1 MAGVRVSVLGP
12 VRVESDGVPVRLT
25 PLTRRLLVRLVAADG
40 EAVPVRQLRRD
51 VWGRQA
57 DLPGQG
63 ARGRNEVQKRV
74 FELRRAIGG
83 GDRTAGARVL
93 RTEQLSTARGSE
105 TAYRLS
111 LSAAELDCARFTEL
125 VNESFQVGPAM
136 AAWRLEEALGMVRG
150 RPLAEASGEDFAE
163 PLIRRL
169 TGLQDTARRELISCR
184 VRLGRPELALPV
196 AEAAVRERPDDP
208 SWASELGLL
217 RTRLRGRWDDELLR
231 IALPDRAIEVVVVCG
246 DLFEQEDA
254 NLVAGFTDTFD
265 TEIDQDVVISRSSI
279 QGQLVERL
287 FGGRGELLDAELE
300 RALRSV
306 PVVERERSRDKPRGR
321 RLRYPIG
328 TTVAVPHGRRQVFA
342 TAYSRL
348 GNDMVARSRPEYLG
362 LALERLWES
371 VALHG
376 RYRPVAVPML
386 GSGLARIVD
395 LDRGRLAKLIV
406 ESFVRACLG
415 GTPVASELRIVVHP
429 DDLRRT
435 DLLELERF
443 LQEAPYGCG

>member
-12 VRVESDGVPVRLT
+12 VRVEADGIPVPLT

-51 VWGRQA
+51 VWGREA
-57 DLPGQG
+57 DFPGQG

-74 FELRRAIGG
+74 VELRRAIGG
-83 GDRTAGARVL
+83 GDLASGARVL
-93 RTEQLSTARGSE
+93 HTEQLPTARGPE
-105 TAYRLS
+105 TAYRLN
-111 LSAAELDCARFTEL
+111 LAPAELDCARFAEL
-125 VNESFQVGPAM
+125 VNESFQVGPVM

-150 RPLAEASGEDFAE
+150 RPLAEAVGEAFAE

-208 SWASELGLL
+208 SWASELGRL
-217 RTRLRGRWDDELLR
+217 RAGLRGRWDNELLR
-231 IALPDRAIEVVVVCG
+231 TALPDRAIEIVVVCG
-246 DLFEQEDA
+246 DLFDQEDA

-265 TEIDQDVVISRSSI
+265 TEIDQDLVISCSSV

-287 FGGRGELLDAELE
+287 FDGRCDLLDAELE
-300 RALRSV
+300 RALRPV
-306 PVVERERSRDKPRGR
+306 PVVDRERSRDKPRGR

-328 TTVAVPHGRRQVFA
+328 TTVAVPIGRRQVFA

-348 GNDMVARSRPEYLG
+348 DNDMVARSCPEYLAV
-362 LALERLWES
+362 ALDRLWAA
-371 VALHG
+371 VARQG

-395 LDRGRLAKLIV
+395 LDRGRLARLIV
-406 ESFVRACLG
+406 ESFVRACLD
-415 GTPVASELRIVVHP
+415 GTPVAPELRLVVHP

-443 LQEAPYGCG
+443 LQEAPHRRG

>member
-1 MAGVRVSVLGP
+1 MTGVRVSVLGP

-40 EAVPVRQLRRD
+40 EAVPVHRLRRD

-63 ARGRNEVQKRV
+63 ARGRNEVHKRV
-74 FELRRAIGG
+74 VELRRAFGG
-83 GDRTAGARVL
+83 GDPVSGARL
-93 RTEQLSTARGSE
+93 LHTEQLSTARGSE

-111 LSAAELDCARFTEL
+111 LASAELDCARFTEL
-125 VNESFQVGPAM
+125 VNESFRVGPAM
-136 AAWRLEEALGMVRG
+136 AAWRLEEALGLVRG
-150 RPLAEASGEDFAE
+150 RPLAEAAGEEFAE

-208 SWASELGLL
+208 SWASELGRL

-231 IALPDRAIEVVVVCG
+231 AALPDRAVEVVVVCG
-246 DLFEQEDA
+246 DLFDQEDA

-287 FGGRGELLDAELE
+287 FGGRSEQLDAELE
-300 RALRSV
+300 RALRPVS
-306 PVVERERSRDKPRGR
+306 VVERERSRDKPRGR

-348 GNDMVARSRPEYLG
+348 GNDMVARSRPEHLAS
-362 LALERLWES
+362 ALERLWEA

-395 LDRGRLAKLIV
+395 LDRGRLARMIV
-406 ESFVRACLG
+406 ESFVRACAD
-415 GTPVASELRIVVHP
+415 GTPVAPELRLVVHP

-443 LQEAPYGCG
+443 LRDPYGRG

>member
-1 MAGVRVSVLGP
+1 MSVLGP
-12 VRVESDGVPVRLT
+12 VRVESDGVPVQLT

-40 EAVPVRQLRRD
+40 EAVPVRQLRWD

-74 FELRRAIGG
+74 VELRRAIGG
-83 GDRTAGARVL
+83 GDLLLGARVL

-105 TAYRLS
+105 TGYRLS
-111 LSAAELDCARFTEL
+111 LAPAELDSARFTEL
-125 VNESFQVGPAM
+125 VNDSFQVGPVM

-150 RPLAEASGEDFAE
+150 RPLAEAAGEEFAE

-196 AEAAVRERPDDP
+196 AEAAVRDRPDDP
-208 SWASELGLL
+208 SWASELGRL
-217 RTRLRGRWDDELLR
+217 RDGLRGRWDDELLR
-231 IALPDRAIEVVVVCG
+231 IALPDRAIEVVVICG
-246 DLFEQEDA
+246 DLFDQEDA

-265 TEIDQDVVISRSSI
+265 TEIDQDLVISRSSI

-287 FGGRGELLDAELE
+287 FGGRSELLDAELE
-300 RALRSV
+300 RALRPV

-328 TTVAVPHGRRQVFA
+328 TTVAVPVGRRRVFA

-348 GNDMVARSRPEYLG
+348 GNDMVARSGPEH
-362 LALERLWES
+362 LALALDRLWEA

-376 RYRPVAVPML
+376 QYRPVAVPML

-395 LDRGRLAKLIV
+395 LDRGRLARLIV
-406 ESFVRACLG
+406 ESFVRACLD
-415 GTPVASELRIVVHP
+415 GTPVAPELRLVVHP

-443 LQEAPYGCG
+443 LQEAPYRRG